1 MTSQQLDQIR
11 HLASRY
17 IWWQSP
23 EEVMSQP
30 DRLIAQIM
38 NLGDY
43 ADVQYMVNAI
53 GAGPLLKALSSAQAG
68 QFNPR
73 SWHYWHYR
81 LGLKSSKESL
91 PALPKR
97 TFQ

>member
-53 GAGPLLKALSSAQAG
+53 GTGPFLKLSPVRKPD
-68 QFNPR
+68 NLILV
-73 SWHYWHYR
+73 
-81 LGLKSSKESL
+81 LGTIGIIGLD
-91 PALPKR
+91 
-97 TFQ
+97 

>member
-30 DRLIAQIM
+30 DRLIAQSM

-53 GAGPLLKALSSAQAG
+53 GTGPLLKALSSAQAG

-81 LGLKSSKESL
+81 LGLRSSKESL

>member
-1 MTSQQLDQIR
+1 
-11 HLASRY
+11 
-17 IWWQSP
+17 
-23 EEVMSQP
+23 MSQP

-38 NLGDY
+38 NLGDF

-53 GAGPLLKALSSAQAG
+53 GTDPLLKALFSAQAG

-81 LGLKSSKESL
+81 LGLRSSKESL

>member
-17 IWWQSP
+17 IWWQSS

-30 DRLIAQIM
+30 ERLIAQIM
-38 NLGDY
+38 NLEDY
-43 ADVQYMVNAI
+43 ADVQCMVNAI
-53 GAGPLLKALSSAQAG
+53 GTAALCSVLSKVQPR

-73 SWHYWHYR
+73 SWAYWHYR
-81 LGLKSSKESL
+81 LGLRSTQENL
-91 PALPKR
+91 PALPTR